1 VPIKARRKREL
12 AYAVQKVW
20 GGKSEAEQ
28 EPKHKEHGNIK
39 CKTTMTITMTGRQIE
54 QGME

>member
-1 VPIKARRKREL
+1 MPIKARRKREL